1 MWAGAPYTLTL
12 TPLSF
17 SPAPTP
23 RSCPAAASARPKG
36 LTTKGPQA
44 RDSPGPTLTLFPKL
58 ADLKH
63 LSGAALV
70 GATSSPDCLWAWG
83 VGAWSGGAWRGCT
96 PSGIKVITPFDGGT
110 GTTTGNPQV
119 CTAMPTTDL
128 QNHDRW
134 SPLKLVT

>member
-1 MWAGAPYTLTL
+1 MGRGTLHAHSNPTELQPSPHPQVLPSSCQRTAQGADH
-12 TPLSF
+12 
-17 SPAPTP
+17 
-23 RSCPAAASARPKG
+23 
-36 LTTKGPQA
+36 KGPQA
-44 RDSPGPTLTLFPKL
+44 RDSPGSTLTLFPKL